1 LWIADSVSQ
10 LLFEFVNKMQPCAVK
25 RLQNMIEDN
34 LCKSYYYL
42 WKDAFQIVNNGIR
55 SPTNMN
61 IFESIMFNLF
71 DQFDMAL
78 NRMLGI

>member
-1 LWIADSVSQ
+1 
-10 LLFEFVNKMQPCAVK
+10 
-25 RLQNMIEDN
+25 MIEDN

-71 DQFDMAL
+71 DQFDMVL

>member
-1 LWIADSVSQ
+1 
-10 LLFEFVNKMQPCAVK
+10 
-25 RLQNMIEDN
+25 MIEDN

-42 WKDAFQIVNNGIR
+42 GEDVFRIVNNGIR

-78 NRMLGI
+78 NRMLGFDA